1 VEIASRPQERA
12 EYTAHRMRQRL
23 RILSAAEGLFIQLGI
38 DRVSMLEITA
48 ACGFQPSTLYQYFKC
63 KEDIVWAIT
72 KEILSDFQ
80 QRTNARLE
88 EQMTAFEKVETLL
101 ELMSEDLEL
110 RPEKV
115 RFMAQ
120 FDVLY
125 ARDLST
131 EFLLHLEQ
139 KVGIGSVRELRHW
152 VKAGIKDGSMSLQ
165 LNPDTTLLAV
175 LNGAI
180 GTQRRLACLGSKVEQ
195 EYGQP
200 VVTLFREAMRVTLFG
215 LKAKPTAAG
224 LNKAS
229 TTKPKSKN
237 SQRRS

>member
-1 VEIASRPQERA
+1 MELASCHQKKA

-23 RILSAAEGLFIQLGI
+23 RILSAAEGLFIQLGV

-48 ACGFQPSTLYQYFKC
+48 ACGVQPSTLYQYFKC

-72 KEILSDFQ
+72 IEILSDFH

-88 EQMTAFEKVETLL
+88 EQMTAFEKVEALL
-101 ELMSEDLEL
+101 DLMSEDLEL

-125 ARDLST
+125 ARDLSP

-139 KVGIGSVRELRHW
+139 KLGIGSVRELRHW
-152 VKAGIKDGSMSLQ
+152 VKAGINDGSMSPH
-165 LNPDTTLLAV
+165 LNLDTTLLAV

-180 GTQRRLACLGSKVEQ
+180 GTQRRLASLGSKVEQ

-200 VVTLFREAMRVTLFG
+200 VATLFREAMRVTLFG
-215 LKAKPTAAG
+215 LKAQPTAAG
-224 LNKAS
+224 LNNPLTK
-229 TTKPKSKN
+229 KPKSKN
-237 SQRRS
+237 FKRRS